1 VSPGAPSPR
10 RARLPP
16 SRRFFSP
23 AASVH
28 VPRPLGGQGS
38 RRAADSFLPRHPS
51 TCPALGRARLPPSRR
66 FFSPAASVHVPRP
79 LGGRGSRRAAHS
91 PRRSSRPLSCV
102 IAIFLPLGLSV
113 DRAGGAAV
121 VWMAVVV
128 RLGRSLA
135 LPRVCPAR
143 QEPRPPEGLSGSA
156 GASPS
161 RGFAARQEPRP
172 TGLRGEVSGEPQRNN
187 GRIFV
192 QKISTLRPA

>member
-1 VSPGAPSPR
+1 MSPGAPSPR
-10 RARLPP
+10 
-16 SRRFFSP
+16 
-23 AASVH
+23 
-28 VPRPLGGQGS
+28 
-38 RRAADSFLPRHPS
+38 
-51 TCPALGRARLPPSRR
+51 RARLPPSRR

-135 LPRVCPAR
+135 LPRFC
-143 QEPRPPEGLSGSA
+143 GSA

-161 RGFAARQEPRP
+161 RGFVRLGRSLALPGCGARCPESLNETTAESSSRKSARSDQRRRRRNWQSPRVSTSVAAA
-172 TGLRGEVSGEPQRNN
+172 
-187 GRIFV
+187 
-192 QKISTLRPA
+192 PAEAACS